1 MSSEFFNF
9 AMASLKKVSKEI
21 LEKVMNK
28 TKNILSKY
36 KESEGEWR
44 RKKKAMQDEI
54 NFFKKILSTDDEITD
69 ILTTD
74 N

>member
-1 MSSEFFNF
+1 
-9 AMASLKKVSKEI
+9 
-21 LEKVMNK
+21 MNK

-54 NFFKKILSTDDEITD
+54 NFFKKILSTDDEIID